1 MMRVIQGGKQ
11 PSKRGGVRPGAGR
24 KRIGE
29 KRQIS
34 ITLPD
39 QEWEMIDR
47 MVEVGQYGS
56 YSEYFRTLHEQ
67 EN

>member
-1 MMRVIQGGKQ
+1 MQVIQGGK
-11 PSKRGGVRPGAGR
+11 PSNRRGGVRPGAGR

-29 KRQIS
+29 KRQVS

-39 QEWEMIDR
+39 SEWEMIDK
-47 MVEVGQYGS
+47 MLEVGQYSS